1 MLDHILNN
9 LKSAALITDE
19 DQIRLK
25 NAEINRPFSVH
36 WELKTMLYLGV
47 ILLNVGLGY
56 LIYQNIDTIGHVVII
71 GLISLLCCGCFFYA
85 ARTTLPFSFQENKS
99 PTPYFDYAVL
109 LGCLTFLIVEGYL
122 QFQYNVFG
130 TRFGLAS
137 FIPMLLFFPV
147 AYYFDHRGALSLAIV
162 ALGSWLGWTI
172 TPMEVLNQNDFSN
185 HSLVYTGIALGVFL
199 CLMGLL
205 SEIKDKKKHFAFT
218 YFNFGIHLF
227 FICALTALFNFNNNV
242 LFIPLIIL
250 GLIFS
255 IWYARKTGSFY
266 VFLIAV
272 IYGYTALTY
281 LIIKLLDNGF
291 TNLYALLFYFIISCP
306 LIMVLLFNYKKIL
319 NTQSNEEINSL

>member
-9 LKSAALITDE
+9 LKSAELITEE
-19 DQIRLK
+19 DRNRLK
-25 NAEINRPFSVH
+25 NAELNRPFSLH

-71 GLISLLCCGCFFYA
+71 ALISLLCCGCFFYA
-85 ARTTLPFSFQENKS
+85 ARTTLPFSFEENKS
-99 PTPYFDYAVL
+99 PTLYFDYAVL

-147 AYYFDHRGALSLAIV
+147 AYYFDHRGALSLGIV
-162 ALGSWLGWTI
+162 ALASWLGWTI

-199 CLMGLL
+199 CLLGIL
-205 SEIKDKKKHFAFT
+205 SEIQNIKKHFAFT

-250 GLIFS
+250 GVIFS
-255 IWYARKTGSFY
+255 IWYARKAVSFY
-266 VFLIAV
+266 VFLVAV
-272 IYGYTALTY
+272 IYGYITLTY
-281 LIIKLLDNGF
+281 LNITALDIFGNSFNGH
-291 TNLYALLFYFIISCP
+291 LFYFIVTCP
-306 LIMVLLFNYKKIL
+306 IVMVLLFNYKKI
-319 NTQSNEEINSL
+319 IK

>member
-9 LKSAALITDE
+9 LKSAELITDE

-25 NAEINRPFSVH
+25 NAELNRPFSVH

-71 GLISLLCCGCFFYA
+71 ALISLLCCGCFFYA
-85 ARTTLPFSFQENKS
+85 ARTTLPFSFGDNKS
-99 PTPYFDYAVL
+99 PTLYFDYAVL

-130 TRFGLAS
+130 TRYGLAS

-147 AYYFDHRGALSLAIV
+147 AYYFDNRGTLSLGII

-172 TPMEVLNQNDFSN
+172 TPMDMLNQNDFSD
-185 HSLVYTGIALGVFL
+185 HSLVYTGMALGVFL

-205 SEIKDKKKHFAFT
+205 SEIKDIKKHFAFT

-227 FICALTALFNFNNNV
+227 FMCVLTALFNFNNNI

-255 IWYARKTGSFY
+255 IWYARRTESFY
-266 VFLIAV
+266 VFLVAV
-272 IYGYTALTY
+272 IYGYIALTY
-281 LIIKLLDNGF
+281 LIINVLKSNSESFNIAML
-291 TNLYALLFYFIISCP
+291 YFIITCP
-306 LIMVLLFNYKKIL
+306 LIMGLLFNYKKLIK
-319 NTQSNEEINSL
+319 

>member
-25 NAEINRPFSVH
+25 DVEQNRPFSLH
-36 WELKTMLYLGV
+36 WELKTLLYLGV

-56 LIYQNIDTIGHVVII
+56 LIYQNIDTIGHIVII
-71 GLISLLCCGCFFYA
+71 ALISLLCCGCFFYA
-85 ARTTLPFSFQENKS
+85 ARTNLPFSFQENKS
-99 PTPYFDYAVL
+99 PTLYFDYAVL

-130 TRFGLAS
+130 TRYGLAS

-147 AYYFDHRGALSLAIV
+147 AYYFDHRGALSLGII

-172 TPMEVLNQNDFSN
+172 TPLEVLNQNDFSN
-185 HSLVYTGIALGVFL
+185 HLLVYTGIVLGVFL

-205 SEIKDKKKHFAFT
+205 SEIKDIKKHFAFT

-227 FICALTALFNFNNNV
+227 FICALTALFSFNNNI

-255 IWYARKTGSFY
+255 FWYARKMVSFY
-266 VFLIAV
+266 VFLVAV
-272 IYGYTALTY
+272 IYGYIALSY
-281 LIIKLLDNGF
+281 LIINSLQNSGDTFNIVLL
-291 TNLYALLFYFIISCP
+291 YFIITCS
-306 LIMVLLFNYKKIL
+306 LIIGLLFNYKNVL
-319 NTQSNEEINSL
+319 NKK